1 MRVYKQIIGRSARF
15 RSERSG
21 LTRLQIDDAGVSV
34 QQAVERTVP
43 ERRGENPPQANQKEQ
58 YLKLD
63 GCEEI
68 EDHHGR
74 SEDGSRGSFP
84 PTNVLHWPEIQGFGS

>member
-1 MRVYKQIIGRSARF
+1 MRVYKQIMDRSARF

-21 LTRLQIDDAGVSV
+21 LTRLQVDDAGVSV

-43 ERRGENPPQANQKEQ
+43 ERRGENPPQANQKEHH
-58 YLKLD
+58 LELD

-74 SEDGSRGSFP
+74 SEDGSRGPFP
-84 PTNVLHWPEIQGFGS
+84 STNVLHWLEIQGFGT

>member
-1 MRVYKQIIGRSARF
+1 MRVYKQIKDCIARF
-15 RSERSG
+15 RFERLG

-58 YLKLD
+58 YLELD

-84 PTNVLHWPEIQGFGS
+84 PTNVLHWPKIQGFGT